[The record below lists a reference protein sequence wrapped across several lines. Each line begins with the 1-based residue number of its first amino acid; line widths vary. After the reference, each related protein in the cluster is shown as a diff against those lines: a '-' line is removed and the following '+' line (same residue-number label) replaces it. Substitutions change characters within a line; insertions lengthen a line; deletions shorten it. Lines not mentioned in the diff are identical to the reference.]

1 MSLALDC
8 NAQLVLP
15 RWKIPYRFTL
25 AETIDHLL
33 EAASRHPRLSAS
45 QEIILGRQIRAWQD
59 FPGGPEEAPPLVQKR
74 GRRALEKFLLCNLRL
89 AHFISRRYQNR
100 GVPMEDLMQCA
111 SEGLLQAYKRFDP
124 SKGYRSSSYACW
136 WAQQACQ
143 IVVAQQGNG
152 LRLPTTVS
160 EQLRKATRVAQILR
174 ARLNREP
181 TDAELEEALDLK
193 PGGISELRGSGRRAD
208 VRSLDALLPSQRDE
222 GTGHTLLDITQGN
235 EDPAIALERQEIQS
249 LLSDLVENS
258 PALSA
263 QQRFLLRCRYF
274 HQGKPPSIARL
285 ASQLNMNRETL
296 RRMERA
302 ALEILKGLLP
312 ETTAA
317 YRSLL

>member
-8 NAQLVLP
+8 YAQLVLP
-15 RWKIPYRFTL
+15 KWKIPYRFAL
-25 AETIDHLL
+25 AETIEHLL
-33 EAASRHPRLSAS
+33 EAASRYPLLTAS
-45 QEIILGRQIRAWQD
+45 QEIELGRQIRAWQD
-59 FPGGPEEAPPLVQKR
+59 FPGGPDAAPPMVQKR

-160 EQLRKATRVAQILR
+160 EQLRKATRVAQILTT
-174 ARLNREP
+174 RLNREP
-181 TDAELEEALDLK
+181 TDAELEEALELK
-193 PGGISELRGSGRRAD
+193 PGGLSELRANGRRAD
-208 VRSLDALLPSQRDE
+208 VRSLDAQLRDE
-222 GTGHTLLDITQGN
+222 GTGHTLLDITQGD
-235 EDPAIALERQEIQS
+235 EDPSATLERQEIQT

-258 PALSA
+258 PALSP

-296 RRMERA
+296 RRMERS

-312 ETTAA
+312 ETTLA